1 MKRNAASG
9 LFTKPSMKAHMNG
22 KSDIRKRIIGLR
34 NAMPREEIETASRKI
49 MKALKGME
57 QILRSYTLMVYLS
70 FGSEVLTDDLIRWG
84 WREGKRIVVPFCR
97 PEGREMTACRIDGF
111 DELEKGHYGIR
122 APMVGRLRPVPS
134 GEIDVVLVPA
144 VAFDRQ
150 GYRVG
155 YGGGYYDRFLP
166 GCPQA
171 AKIGAAFACQII
183 EEIPV
188 GPYDV
193 AMDCIVTEEEILIP
207 ENKRRLPA

>member
-1 MKRNAASG
+1 
-9 LFTKPSMKAHMNG
+9 MNS
-22 KSDIRKRIIGLR
+22 KSEIRKRLLGLR
-34 NAMPREEIETASRKI
+34 NSLSSEKITAGSGEIVSRLTRIEEIRKAS
-49 MKALKGME
+49 
-57 QILRSYTLMVYLS
+57 TLMVYLS

-84 WREGKRIVVPFCR
+84 WEEEKRIVVPFCL

-122 APMVGRLRPVPS
+122 APMADRLRPVPR
-134 GEIDVVLVPA
+134 GVIDVVVVPA
-144 VAFDRQ
+144 VAFDRL

-183 EEIPV
+183 EEVPV

-193 AMDCIVTEEEILIP
+193 TMDCVVTEEEILV
-207 ENKRRLPA
+207 RLPHK

>member
-1 MKRNAASG
+1 MDETTEKRG
-9 LFTKPSMKAHMNG
+9 
-22 KSDIRKRIIGLR
+22 IRRRILTLR
-34 NAMPREEIETASRKI
+34 NAMPREAVERASAEIVTSL
-49 MKALKGME
+49 KAMDE
-57 QILRSYTLMVYLS
+57 ILRASVFMVYLS

-84 WREGKRIVVPFCR
+84 WEEGKRIVVPFCP

-111 DELEKGHYGIR
+111 DELEIGRYGIR
-122 APMVGRLRPVPS
+122 APAADRLRPVPG
-134 GEIDVVLVPA
+134 GEIDAIVVPA
-144 VAFDRQ
+144 VAFDRR

-166 GCPQA
+166 AAPKA

-193 AMDCIVTEEEILIP
+193 KMDSLVTEEGILSIGN
-207 ENKRRLPA
+207 ERRQPA

>member
-1 MKRNAASG
+1 
-9 LFTKPSMKAHMNG
+9 MNS
-22 KSDIRKRIIGLR
+22 KSEIRKRLLGLR
-34 NAMPREEIETASRKI
+34 DSLSTEEITAGSGEIVTRLMRIEEIRK
-49 MKALKGME
+49 A
-57 QILRSYTLMVYLS
+57 SSLMVYVS
-70 FGSEVLTDDLIRWG
+70 FGSEVVTDDLIRWG
-84 WREGKRIVVPFCR
+84 WGEGKRIVVPFCR